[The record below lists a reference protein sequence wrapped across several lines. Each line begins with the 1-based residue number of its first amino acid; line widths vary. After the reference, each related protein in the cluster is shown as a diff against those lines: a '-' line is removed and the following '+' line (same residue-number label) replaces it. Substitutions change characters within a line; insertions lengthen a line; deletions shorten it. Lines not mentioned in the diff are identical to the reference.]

1 MGWTNEIKEGAV
13 VTTSDEVNR
22 KAGEVEPGVGER
34 IGRNMRI
41 EAIGWFF
48 YFCFVTV
55 VAFLRNDTRVT
66 YKIPGTLIED
76 FLTAAFV
83 YPTVLYQ
90 IKDQVTTMEI
100 PEAASG
106 DKTSAEAVPED
117 KASTKDADAASQEES
132 AELAKETDGNDAL
145 ADDSIFF
152 I

>member
-1 MGWTNEIKEGAV
+1 MG
-13 VTTSDEVNR
+13 
-22 KAGEVEPGVGER
+22 
-34 IGRNMRI
+34 
-41 EAIGWFF
+41 FF

-90 IKDQVTTMEI
+90 IKDQVTTKEI
-100 PEAASG
+100 PEAAPG
-106 DKTSAEAVPED
+106 DKASAEAVPED
-117 KASTKDADAASQEES
+117 KVSTKDADAASEKES
-132 AELAKETDGNDAL
+132 AKLANETGGGNAL
-145 ADDSIFF
+145 AEAQKNDICH